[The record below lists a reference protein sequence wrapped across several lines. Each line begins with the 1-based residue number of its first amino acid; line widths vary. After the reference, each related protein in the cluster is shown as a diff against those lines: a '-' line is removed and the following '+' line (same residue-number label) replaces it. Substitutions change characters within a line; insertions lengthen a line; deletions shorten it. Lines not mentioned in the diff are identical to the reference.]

1 MTGNITALTNI
12 NTIKSFH
19 YYYKGEPNPRKI
31 VVEEVIF
38 EKLTEFKR
46 RSLMYPYL
54 SRNEESPFAV
64 AFFESFNAIK
74 LFIPKNVEK
83 VVPLNI
89 NDEELEGVEGVFFDP
104 SNPESMFE
112 FNIDKYLVLLESSL
126 GEDLTNYFLMIH
138 ENSLMDGHKE
148 DFELIPNNFQEMSL
162 VNKYLIELRYRT
174 EIVDKFDGYLCS
186 PDTSITYLG
195 EPINK
200 RKHDGSSID
209 IISYNKGRKIFGFFI
224 KDNFSLNYLGTGFSY
239 GEDLNYKTELCYAKF
254 LKEDEVPTKEHGCW
268 GKFKFKPIK

>member
-1 MTGNITALTNI
+1 MTGNITTLTNI
-12 NTIKSFH
+12 NSIKSFH
-19 YYYKGEPNPRKI
+19 YYYKGEMNPRKI
-31 VVEEVIF
+31 VVEEIIF

-64 AFFESFNAIK
+64 AFFESFNVIK
-74 LFIPKNVEK
+74 LFIPRNVEK

-89 NDEELEGVEGVFFDP
+89 NDEELEGIEGVFFDP
-104 SNPESMFE
+104 SSPESMFE

-126 GEDLTNYFLMIH
+126 GEDLTSYFLTLH

-148 DFELIPNNFQEMSL
+148 DFELIPTNFQEMSL

-174 EIVDKFDGYLCS
+174 EIIDNFDGYLCS
-186 PDTSITYLG
+186 PDTSIIYLG
-195 EPINK
+195 ELINR
-200 RKHDGSSID
+200 RKHDGSSVD

-224 KDNFSLNYLGTGFSY
+224 KDNFSLNYLGAGVSF

-254 LKEDEVPTKEHGCW
+254 LKEGESPTKEHGCW
-268 GKFKFKPIK
+268 GKFKFKPIE

>member
-1 MTGNITALTNI
+1 MTGNITTLTNI

-19 YYYKGEPNPRKI
+19 YYYRGETDPYKV

-54 SRNEESPFAV
+54 SRNEESPFAI
-64 AFFESFNAIK
+64 AFFESFNVIK
-74 LFIPKNVEK
+74 LFIPKNVER

-89 NDEELEGVEGVFFDP
+89 NDEELEDVEGVFFDP
-104 SNPESMFE
+104 SNPKSMFE
-112 FNIDKYLVLLESSL
+112 FNIDKYLILLESSL
-126 GEDLTNYFLMIH
+126 GEDLTNYFLTIH
-138 ENSLMDGHKE
+138 ENNLLDGHRE
-148 DFELIPNNFQEMSL
+148 DFELIPNNFQEISL

-174 EIVDKFDGYLCS
+174 EIIDKFDGYLCS

-209 IISYNKGRKIFGFFI
+209 IIYYNKGRKIFGFFI
-224 KDNFSLNYLGTGFSY
+224 KDNLSLNYLGTGFSY
-239 GEDLNYKTELCYAKF
+239 GEDLNYKTELRYAKF
-254 LKEDEVPTKEHGCW
+254 LKDEEVPTKEHGCW
-268 GKFKFKPIK
+268 GKFKFRPIE